1 MRFIIVKILNIL
13 SKKILAKYKPVVI
26 GVTGSVGKSSAKKA
40 ICEVLRNKY
49 KIAYSKSHYR
59 TDIGIPLVIIGAESG
74 GKSIGKWMKIIFSA
88 VKIIIKKTE
97 YPDILILEMG
107 VDRPRDMEKML
118 KIVKPDIG
126 ILTGIGKFPP
136 HLKYFKNAKHIAK
149 EKSMLI
155 KSLKKKDIAILNCDD
170 KVIKNLSENIRAKTI
185 TYGFSDD
192 AVIRAEEIFLGDR
205 KWKIKSGLIGM
216 SFKISYQ
223 GTTVPFR
230 LPFSLGR
237 GHIYAVL
244 SAVSIGIHFGYNLVE
259 ISEMLSN
266 YKPLPGRMNL
276 IKGINSSL
284 IIDDTFN
291 SNPVSAMS
299 ALETLQKLD
308 MMRRVAVFG
317 DMLELGEYCE
327 AGHREVGKLAV
338 KSADLLFTY
347 GERSKFISEQAKKSG
362 MKEDQIFH
370 FDNLDD
376 LNELLKNT
384 IKSTDAVLVKGSR
397 AMRMENVVKE
407 IMTEPEKAGE
417 LLVKNA

>member
-13 SKKILAKYKPVVI
+13 SKKILVKYRPVVI

-40 ICEVLRNKY
+40 ICEVLRNRY
-49 KIAYSKSHYR
+49 KVAYNKNFYR
-59 TDIGIPLVIIGAESG
+59 ADIGIPLAVIGAESG
-74 GKSIGKWMKIIFSA
+74 GRSIGKWLKIIFSA
-88 VKIIIKKTE
+88 VKIIIKKE
-97 YPDILILEMG
+97 KYPDILILEMG
-107 VDRPRDMEKML
+107 VDRPHDMKKML
-118 KIVKPDIG
+118 EVVKPNIG
-126 ILTGIGKFPP
+126 ILTSIGEFPS

-155 KSLKKKDIAILNCDD
+155 KSLGKKDIAILNCDD
-170 KVIKNLSENIRAKTI
+170 KIIKNLAENIKAKTI

-192 AVIRAEEIFLGDR
+192 AVVRAEEIFLGDR

-237 GHIYAVL
+237 GHIYAAL

-276 IKGINSSL
+276 IEGVDNSL
-284 IIDDTFN
+284 VIDDTFN
-291 SNPVSAMS
+291 SNPVSATS
-299 ALETLQKLD
+299 ALETLQNLET
-308 MMRRVAVFG
+308 MRRIAVFG

-327 AGHREVGKLAV
+327 AGHQEVGKLVAR
-338 KSADLLFTY
+338 SADLLFTY
-347 GERSKFISEQAKKSG
+347 GEKGRLISEQAKKSG
-362 MKEDQIFH
+362 MKKDQVFH
-370 FDNLDD
+370 FDDINNLIKS
-376 LNELLKNT
+376 LKNT
-384 IKSTDAVLVKGSR
+384 IKSTDAILVKGSR
-397 AMRMENVVKE
+397 AMRMESVVKK
-407 IMTEPEKAGE
+407 IMAEPEKAGE
-417 LLVKNA
+417 LLVKNV

>member
-1 MRFIIVKILNIL
+1 M
-13 SKKILAKYKPVVI
+13 VI

-40 ICEVLRNKY
+40 ICEVLRNKH
-49 KIAYSKSHYR
+49 KIAYSESRYR
-59 TDIGIPLVIIGAESG
+59 TDIGIPLAIIGAESG
-74 GKSIGKWMKIIFSA
+74 GRSVGRWLKIIFLA
-88 VKIIIKKTE
+88 VKMIVKKTE

-118 KIVKPDIG
+118 EIVKPNIG
-126 ILTGIGKFPP
+126 ALTGIGEFPP

-149 EKSMLI
+149 EKGMLI
-155 KSLKKKDIAILNCDD
+155 KSLRKKDIAILNCDD
-170 KVIKNLSENIRAKTI
+170 KVIKNLAENIRAKTI
-185 TYGFSDD
+185 TYGFGDD
-192 AVIRAEEIFLGDR
+192 AVVKAEEIFLGDR
-205 KWKIKSGLIGM
+205 KWKIKSGLVGM

-244 SAVSIGIHFGYNLVE
+244 SAVSVGIYFGYNLVE

-276 IKGINSSL
+276 IKGMNNSL
-284 IIDDTFN
+284 VIDDTFN

-327 AGHREVGKLAV
+327 AGHREVGKLAA

-347 GERSKFISEQAKKSG
+347 GEKSKFISEQAKKSG
-362 MKEDQIFH
+362 MREEQIFH
-370 FDNLDD
+370 FDNIGD
-376 LNELLKNT
+376 LNKSLKNT
-384 IKSTDAVLVKGSR
+384 IKSTDAILVKGSR

-407 IMTEPEKAGE
+407 IMAEPEKAEE
-417 LLVKNA
+417 LLVESV